1 MDEDR
6 TQEPSKRRRLEA
18 RERGQAAHSPELTAS
33 AGFLGASVALTLW
46 GNDLV
51 SSLVT
56 LVRRPLVDGP
66 TISIDAA
73 ELVQR
78 IRTEALGVAEPLGII
93 LFAFAATSLV
103 AHQAQVRGLFAPARL
118 APDPSRLWAMGNGMG
133 LGSRSGR
140 GLWSLGKAAIVVA
153 IAGWV
158 IQADALGLQRL
169 GVLNGSQIA
178 LAAGGAVRRLMFIMG
193 IGTLVLGVVDFWL
206 QHRHFEAMLRL
217 TPDEHRE
224 DLRAMEGDPA
234 LRARRRRI
242 ARSWRGDAPEVLAG
256 ASLVLKGNAG
266 LTVVLAGGPPPR
278 PVSIRSIVGR
288 DPGGRAAETVVSPG
302 APPRDRRAWPRPQA
316 RPTTVSSSSA
326 ASTPELLAELASL
339 WNAG

>member
-1 MDEDR
+1 MHESR

-18 RERGQAAHSPELTAS
+18 RERGLAAHSPELTAS
-33 AGFLGASVALTLW
+33 AGFLGASVALAFW

-51 SSLVT
+51 ASLVA

-66 TISIDAA
+66 TISIDTG

-78 IRTEALGVAEPLGII
+78 IRIEALGVAEPLCVV
-93 LFAFAATSLV
+93 LFAFAATSFV

-118 APDPSRLWAMGNGMG
+118 APDPSRLWAMGHGMG

-140 GLWSLGKAAIVVA
+140 GLWSLAKAAMVVA

-169 GVLNGSQIA
+169 GGLNGSQIVM
-178 LAAGGAVRRLMFIMG
+178 AAGGAVRRLMFILG
-193 IGTLVLGVVDFWL
+193 GGTFVLGVVDFCL
-206 QHRHFEAMLRL
+206 QHRHFEAMLKL

-224 DLRAMEGDPA
+224 DLRSMEGDPA

-242 ARSWRGDAPEVLAG
+242 ARSWRGDAPEILAG
-256 ASLVLKGNAG
+256 ASLVLTGHAG

-278 PVSIRSIVGR
+278 PVSVRSIVTGPAGER
-288 DPGGRAAETVVSPG
+288 LRQSSALSRLQVLDAPGLARKLAQR
-302 APPRDRRAWPRPQA
+302 PPRLPP
-316 RPTTVSSSSA
+316 
-326 ASTPELLAELASL
+326 TPELLAELAAV